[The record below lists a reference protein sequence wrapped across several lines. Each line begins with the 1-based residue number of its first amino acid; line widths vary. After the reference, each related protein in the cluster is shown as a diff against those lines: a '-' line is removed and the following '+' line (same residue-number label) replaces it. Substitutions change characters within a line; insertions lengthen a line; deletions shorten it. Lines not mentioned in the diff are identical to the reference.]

1 MNVYPL
7 DAVALYVL
15 PPLSARIAQNERT
28 LFHFLL
34 GQEPGCLC
42 PAFLERAE
50 KKDVPFVRVF
60 DLFDYFSDLMLRDT
74 GVGGTY
80 RRYIEINTALE
91 RIGTEDELA
100 RSIIKTVGILSIINE
115 RSKLPSTEGVLGLAL
130 GTFSGQE
137 QEALRRVLRGLVEK
151 KVLLFRRHGGEYR
164 IWEGSDIDL
173 VSLLRHKKAEYEG
186 HFDPVA
192 FIASKFSAPAVLAHR
207 HNEEFGINRHFDGL
221 FVSFRDL
228 DRLLGWDP
236 AFHKFKEIDGQIYY
250 VIADSQTEIDE
261 SVRRAREAQ
270 DHHQVLFAIP
280 RKSLNLFE
288 PLLELDCLEQLL
300 ADPSFVSQDPV
311 LQRELGELA
320 DDCLSVAQRKLI
332 RLIEPRYRET
342 VWIYLG
348 EVREEVT
355 SQAGA

>member
-1 MNVYPL
+1 MDLDRILCDVYPL

-130 GTFSGQE
+130 GTFQ
-137 QEALRRVLRGLVEK
+137 
-151 KVLLFRRHGGEYR
+151 
-164 IWEGSDIDL
+164 
-173 VSLLRHKKAEYEG
+173 
-186 HFDPVA
+186 
-192 FIASKFSAPAVLAHR
+192 
-207 HNEEFGINRHFDGL
+207 
-221 FVSFRDL
+221 
-228 DRLLGWDP
+228 
-236 AFHKFKEIDGQIYY
+236 
-250 VIADSQTEIDE
+250 
-261 SVRRAREAQ
+261 ARS
-270 DHHQVLFAIP
+270 
-280 RKSLNLFE
+280 RKLY
-288 PLLELDCLEQLL
+288 
-300 ADPSFVSQDPV
+300 AGSFVGLWRRRYYCFDAT
-311 LQRELGELA
+311 GENIVSGKA
-320 DDCLSVAQRKLI
+320 ATLI
-332 RLIEPRYRET
+332 
-342 VWIYLG
+342 
-348 EVREEVT
+348 
-355 SQAGA
+355 S